1 MPPKRPFKIDVNEL
15 TLEADIQTFEDSP
28 APASNKVWAP
38 PRQSLPVNPPREEL
52 VTTHVTATGAFIGDH
67 SYGGSEK
74 GPKRAKL
81 ELKIDANE
89 LKLGAENIP
98 TLEESLKHGVFVRET
113 SRRNRQGPI
122 EKRQTIARDTAE
134 RIKQIWIQDFG
145 FPERCF
151 RRISNIEKQI
161 EGHLTRLTLKSLK
174 ADLKEVWLAKLGTI
188 GGVSEIWD
196 QS

>member
-1 MPPKRPFKIDVNEL
+1 MPPKRSFKIEVNEL
-15 TLEADIQTFEDSP
+15 TLGEEDIQTFEESP

-38 PRQSLPVNPPREEL
+38 PRQSLPV
-52 VTTHVTATGAFIGDH
+52 TTGAFIGDH

-74 GPKRAKL
+74 GPKRVKL

-113 SRRNRQGPI
+113 GRRNRRGPI

-188 GGVSEIWD
+188 ID
-196 QS
+196 LLRCR

>member
-1 MPPKRPFKIDVNEL
+1 MPPKRSFKIEVNEL
-15 TLEADIQTFEDSP
+15 TLGEENIQTFEDSP

-38 PRQSLPVNPPREEL
+38 PRQSLPVNPPRKEF
-52 VTTHVTATGAFIGDH
+52 VTHTGAFIGDH
-67 SYGGSEK
+67 SYGGSEN
-74 GPKRAKL
+74 GPKRVKL

-98 TLEESLKHGVFVRET
+98 TLEESLRHGVFVRET
-113 SRRNRQGPI
+113 ARRRNRHGPI

-188 GGVSEIWD
+188 ID
-196 QS
+196 LLRCR